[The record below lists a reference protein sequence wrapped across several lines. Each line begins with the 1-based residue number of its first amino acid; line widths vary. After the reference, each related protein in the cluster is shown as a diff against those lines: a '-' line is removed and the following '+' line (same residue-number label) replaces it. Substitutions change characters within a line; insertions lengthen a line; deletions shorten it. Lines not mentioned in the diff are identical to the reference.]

1 MTPETKD
8 WIDLIVKLAVAI
20 AAVYGAWKSSRN
32 AKAIEGVKTDVE
44 VVRTDV
50 NDKMQQFIQT
60 KGEAEHAKGVIE
72 GHQAGALESKGT
84 SDDPIHVEVKGKTS
98 L

>member
-32 AKAIEGVKTDVE
+32 AKAIE